1 MNNDFMLTSESVTAG
16 HPDKLCDQISDAIV
30 DHSLLQDPNTRIVA
44 ECAVSTS
51 IVFIAAMF
59 DTKAVMDFANIARK
73 VIRRIGYNK
82 KAFND
87 KTCSVITSLK
97 ELKHVTYGSYDE
109 HTMTDAEMD
118 EIAVKNNATIFGFA
132 CNQTPSLIP
141 LPIWL
146 AHKTAKRLADANLD
160 KALPYL
166 APDGKVQ
173 VGVEYKNRQPY
184 RIHSIILQA
193 CQEEQERPPI
203 EKLRDEVRILVID
216 AAFADE
222 RIGIDDKTRI
232 FINPD
237 GAFVTGGPSSHSGL
251 TGRKKAMDTYGG
263 YARNSDAALSGK
275 GPLRIDRVGAYMAR
289 YAAKNVIAAGLA
301 NECEVQVSY
310 SIGLARPVSIQ
321 VDTYGTGKIKDQDIE
336 DIIERLFDFR
346 LPAILKKF
354 NLRYLPNKANG
365 GSFYQK
371 LAVYGHFG
379 RTDMELPWEAIDM
392 RDKILSLRGKLK

>member
-30 DHSLLQDPNTRIVA
+30 DHSLQQDPNTRITA

-59 DTKAVMDFANIARK
+59 QSKAVMDFANIARK
-73 VIRRIGYNK
+73 VIHRIGFNK

-87 KTCSVITSLK
+87 KTCSIITSLR
-97 ELKHVTYGSYDE
+97 ELKPDSYGTYDE
-109 HTMTDAEMD
+109 HTMTDSEMD

-132 CNQTPSLIP
+132 CDQTPSLIP

-146 AHKTAKRLADANLD
+146 AHKIAAKLAGAHQ
-160 KALPYL
+160 ALPYL

-173 VGVEYKNRQPY
+173 VGVEYKNRHPY

-193 CQEEQERPPI
+193 CQETSDVPAI
-203 EKLRDEVRILVID
+203 EKLRDDVRQLVID

-222 RIGIDDKTRI
+222 HIGLDDKTRI

-237 GAFVTGGPSSHSGL
+237 GAFVTGGPASHSGL

-289 YAAKNVIAAGLA
+289 YAAKNVVAAGLA
-301 NECEVQVSY
+301 HECEVQVSY

-321 VDTYGTGKIKDQDIE
+321 VDTYGTGKIKDQWIE
-336 DIIERLFDFR
+336 DIIEKLFDFR
-346 LPAILKKF
+346 LPAILKKL

-365 GSFYQK
+365 GIFYQK

-379 RTDMELPWEAIDM
+379 RTDMEVPWELTDM
-392 RDKILSLRGKLK
+392 RDKILSLSGQ

>member
-1 MNNDFMLTSESVTAG
+1 MNNDFMLSSESVTAG

-30 DHSLLQDPNTRIVA
+30 DHALLQDPNTRIVA

-51 IVFIAAMF
+51 IVFIASMF
-59 DTKAVMDFANIARK
+59 ESKAVMDFANIARK
-73 VIRRIGYNK
+73 VIRRIGYTK

-87 KTCSVITSLK
+87 KTCSIITSLK
-97 ELKHVTYGSYDE
+97 ELSPDKNGPYNE
-109 HTMTDAEMD
+109 HQMSDSEMD
-118 EIAVKNNATIFGFA
+118 EVVVKNNATIFGFA
-132 CNQTPSLIP
+132 CNQTPAFIP
-141 LPIWL
+141 LTIWL
-146 AHKTAKRLADANLD
+146 AHKIAIRLDRAHLD
-160 KALPYL
+160 NELPYL

-173 VGVEYKNRQPY
+173 VGVEYKNRHPY
-184 RIHSIILQA
+184 RIHSIIVQA
-193 CQEEQERPPI
+193 CQESADVPTI
-203 EKLRDEVRILVID
+203 EKLRDDVRARVID

-222 RIGIDDKTRI
+222 KIGLDDKTRI

-237 GAFVTGGPSSHSGL
+237 GAFVTGGPASHSGL

-289 YAAKNVIAAGLA
+289 YAAKNVVAAELA
-301 NECEVQVSY
+301 HECEVQVSY

-321 VDTYGTGKIKDQDIE
+321 VDTYGTGKIKDQEIE
-336 DIIERLFDFR
+336 DIIGSLFDFR

-365 GSFYQK
+365 GMFYQK

-379 RTDMELPWEAIDM
+379 RTDMELPWEVTDM
-392 RDKILSLRGKLK
+392 RDKILPFSGR

>member
-1 MNNDFMLTSESVTAG
+1 MNNDFMLSSESVTAG

-30 DHSLLQDPNTRIVA
+30 DHSIQQDPNTRIVA

-59 DTKAVMDFANIARK
+59 ESKAVMDFANIARK

-87 KTCSVITSLK
+87 KTCSIITSLK
-97 ELKHVTYGSYDE
+97 ELKSVPNSKYDE
-109 HTMTDAEMD
+109 HTMSDSEMD
-118 EIAVKNNATIFGFA
+118 DIVVKNNATIFGFA

-146 AHKTAKRLADANLD
+146 AHKIATRLAGAHLD
-160 KALPYL
+160 NILPYL

-173 VGVEYKNRQPY
+173 VGVEFKNRHPY
-184 RIHSIILQA
+184 RIHSIIVQA
-193 CQEEQERPPI
+193 CQEESSVPSIER
-203 EKLRDEVRILVID
+203 LRTDIRQRVID
-216 AAFADE
+216 PAFADE
-222 RIGIDDKTRI
+222 PIGLDDKTRI

-289 YAAKNVIAAGLA
+289 YAAKNVVAAGLA
-301 NECEVQVSY
+301 RECEVHVSY
-310 SIGLARPVSIQ
+310 SIGLAKPVSIQ
-321 VDTYGTGKIKDQDIE
+321 VDTYGTGKIHDEKIE
-336 DIIERLFDFR
+336 DIIASLFDFR

-354 NLRYLPNKANG
+354 NLRYLPNKANAG
-365 GSFYQK
+365 VFYQK

-379 RTDMELPWEAIDM
+379 RTDMDLPWEATDM
-392 RDKILSLRGKLK
+392 RDKIISMSGQ

>member
-30 DHSLLQDPNTRIVA
+30 DHSLQQDPHTRIVA

-59 DTKAVMDFANIARK
+59 DSKAVMDFGNIARK

-87 KTCSVITSLK
+87 KTCSIITSLR
-97 ELKHVTYGSYDE
+97 ELKADPDSKYDE
-109 HTMTDAEMD
+109 HKMSDAEMD

-132 CNQTPSLIP
+132 CNQTPSLMP

-146 AHKTAKRLADANLD
+146 AHKIATRLAGVHID
-160 KALPYL
+160 KTLPYL
-166 APDGKVQ
+166 TPDAKVQ
-173 VGVEYKNRQPY
+173 VGVEYKNRLPY
-184 RIHSIILQA
+184 RIHSIIVQA
-193 CQEEQERPPI
+193 AQEGSDVPSI
-203 EKLRDEVRILVID
+203 EKLRTDIRERVID
-216 AAFADE
+216 AAFRDDH
-222 RIGIDDKTRI
+222 IGLDDKTRI
-232 FINPD
+232 FVNPD
-237 GAFVTGGPSSHSGL
+237 GAFVTGGPATHSGL

-301 NECEVQVSY
+301 QECEVHVSY

-321 VDTYGTGKIKDQDIE
+321 VDTYGTGKIPDQKIE
-336 DIIERLFDFR
+336 DIIVSLFDFR

-379 RTDMELPWEAIDM
+379 RTEMELPWETTDM
-392 RDKILSLRGKLK
+392 RDKILSLSGL